1 MSWPWST
8 IGLPEQSTPAEI
20 RAARQSWLEQQGP
33 DSDPDQRK
41 HIERAFDLALEIAE
55 QRDPS
60 HLHHSEFP
68 DPWKDSDA
76 PAQDQLPALRP
87 EHPPL
92 PSADMLAT
100 TVLGLVRQ
108 APDFDAFAAALSRVH
123 AWRDDQTRR
132 GADGYLRDWLVD
144 GGQLSPIQIVRL
156 ARAFDWTPDSEPLQD
171 EQVRDMDWRRIVS
184 HAHHIVAPPDPAYT
198 GSIGRGFLMA
208 GGIAAVAL
216 MLLLL
221 PRVMAGGVRILIPIA
236 FAALCAWLLI
246 RWRR

>member
-20 RAARQSWLEQQGP
+20 RAARESWLAQQGAE
-33 DSDPDQRK
+33 SDPDERK
-41 HIERAFDLALEIAE
+41 HIERAFHLALEIAE

-76 PAQDQLPALRP
+76 ASPGQLPALRP

-108 APDFDAFAAALSRVH
+108 SPDFDAFAAALSRVLGPRSPAH
-123 AWRDDQTRR
+123 
-132 GADGYLRDWLVD
+132 VD
-144 GGQLSPIQIVRL
+144 GPRVDPVPVPAPLAMLSFAMLGLL
-156 ARAFDWTPDSEPLQD
+156 AAS
-171 EQVRDMDWRRIVS
+171 RRS
-184 HAHHIVAPPDPAYT
+184 
-198 GSIGRGFLMA
+198 GRGRHRT
-208 GGIAAVAL
+208 
-216 MLLLL
+216 L
-221 PRVMAGGVRILIPIA
+221 PQRSTTASDHDVEER
-236 FAALCAWLLI
+236 CQ
-246 RWRR
+246 